1 MQGITTHLGKDPPL
15 TQGSRALT
23 EKEGKGG
30 QGPCTHAEHTHSPRE
45 GPWLSL
51 LKPAAADA
59 EEEHTML
66 EGRRLGCCGRA
77 ARELQDDGRLL
88 AEPRRLLT
96 RIGGNNRRA
105 GSGGH
110 RDAMGR

>member
-1 MQGITTHLGKDPPL
+1 MV
-15 TQGSRALT
+15 
-23 EKEGKGG
+23 EG
-30 QGPCTHAEHTHSPRE
+30 
-45 GPWLSL
+45 
-51 LKPAAADA
+51 
-59 EEEHTML
+59 M
-66 EGRRLGCCGRA
+66 RLGCCGRA